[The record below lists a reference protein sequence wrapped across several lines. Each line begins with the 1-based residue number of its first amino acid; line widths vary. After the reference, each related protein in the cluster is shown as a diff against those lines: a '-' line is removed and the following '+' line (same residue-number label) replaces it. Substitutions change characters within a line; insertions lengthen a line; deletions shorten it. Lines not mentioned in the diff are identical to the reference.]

1 MNGNK
6 VFEVVNWTASEYSN
20 VKVEEITTSVS
31 FELVSFDWS
40 KHWKSCA
47 IMTWSNVPKTP
58 LRDLSRNE
66 CILDNMFSSTLQG
79 FQTPYP

>member
-1 MNGNK
+1 MTLS
-6 VFEVVNWTASEYSN
+6 VIFE
-20 VKVEEITTSVS
+20 
-31 FELVSFDWS
+31 FVSFDWS

-58 LRDLSRNE
+58 LLDLSRKE
-66 CILDNMFSSTLQG
+66 WILDIALSAALQE